1 MITQLRN
8 SKAAHNFGWLVAD
21 RGVRLMVGV
30 VVGSWVARYLGKQDF
45 GLLSYSLALVSIFAA
60 LTPLGMEALVV
71 REIIMD
77 PRRGG
82 RWLGTVIGFRAIAA
96 VVASFLALSLAVGLR
111 PGDTRAWMM
120 VGTLSVGTM
129 FQALESGEL
138 WFQAHTQMRRLV
150 LPRLLLFTVM
160 SALKITAVLHGAGVV
175 WFSLLTAS
183 EQIVSGSLTW
193 IIVRYSLGPDNRLA
207 FIPALGWKVMR
218 KCWPLAV
225 SALSVILYM
234 KLSQL
239 VLSGMQ
245 GDAALGVYAA
255 AIKIPE
261 VATFLPGVL
270 ASSLLPWLMRSRAEG
285 KVAYGAALQKFFRI
299 NTLMALSIS
308 VPVSIA
314 APWIIRL
321 LYGAGYSEAGPV
333 LAVYVW
339 ALPFLFLGVARGQHL
354 LNELMTQFPLWFSA
368 SGLTI
373 NLLAC
378 IILIPRLGPMGAAL
392 ATVISQ
398 MVAAFLSSFV
408 HPKTREVGRK
418 QLLAMLTPW
427 KIRELASLSD
437 GL

>member
-60 LTPLGMEALVV
+60 LTPMGMEALVV

-82 RWLGTVIGFRAIAA
+82 KWLGTVIGFRAMAA
-96 VVASFLALSLAVGLR
+96 VVASLLALSLAVGLR
-111 PGDTRAWMM
+111 PGDTRAWTM
-120 VGTLSVGTM
+120 VCTLSVGTM

-160 SALKITAVLHGAGVV
+160 SVLKITA
-175 WFSLLTAS
+175 LLTAS
-183 EQIVSGSLTW
+183 EQIVSGGITW
-193 IIVRYSLGPDNRLA
+193 VIVRHSLGRDNRLT
-207 FIPALGWKVMR
+207 FIPALGWKVLQ
-218 KCWPLAV
+218 KCWPLAI
-225 SALSVILYM
+225 SALAVILYM
-234 KLSQL
+234 KVSQL
-239 VLSGMQ
+239 VLSGMA
-245 GDAALGVYAA
+245 GDAALGIYAA
-255 AIKIPE
+255 AIKLPE

-285 KVAYGAALQKFFRI
+285 KQAYGAALQKFFRI
-299 NTLMALSIS
+299 NTLMALSIT

-314 APWIIRL
+314 APWIIHT

-354 LNELMTQFPLWFSA
+354 LNELMTQFPLWFSVA
-368 SGLTI
+368 GLAV
-373 NLLAC
+373 NLVAC
-378 IILIPRLGPMGAAL
+378 LVLIPRLGPMGAAM
-392 ATVISQ
+392 ATVISY
-398 MVAAFLSSFV
+398 MAAAFLSSFV
-408 HPKTREVGRK
+408 HPKTRDVGRK

-427 KIRELASLSD
+427 KLRTVANLSD
-437 GL
+437 GF